1 MCSRQCTAAAER
13 ERTIVR
19 HRTSVYLSIYPV
31 VDGTRLSSVVDGTR
45 LSSVVD
51 GTYLP
56 WPGTARQSLAL
67 HRTARQAALGKATI
81 RGDNHATIR
90 RQSGDKATNAVA
102 TNEATNKWRQRRQSG
117 DKRGDK
123 RRQGDKGDKATIRR
137 QTQATKGD
145 KGDKGDKR
153 LARRQTGDKQPCGRP
168 LD

>member
-13 ERTIVR
+13 ERIIVR
-19 HRTSVYLSIYPV
+19 HRTSVYLS
-31 VDGTRLSSVVDGTR
+31 SVVDGTR
-45 LSSVVD
+45 LPSVVD

-153 LARRQTGDKQPCGRP
+153 LARRQTGDKQPCLPPGP
-168 LD
+168 IN